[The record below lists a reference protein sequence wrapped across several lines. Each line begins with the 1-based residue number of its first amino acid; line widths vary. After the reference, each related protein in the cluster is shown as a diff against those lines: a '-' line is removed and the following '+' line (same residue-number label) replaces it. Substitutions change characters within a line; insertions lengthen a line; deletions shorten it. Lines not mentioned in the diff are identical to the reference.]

1 MNFRGGGKKSNP
13 KSGFSQ
19 AARPLAGAEVLMAV
33 GGPSP
38 PRGRRGKKKP
48 KLSRK
53 IVTKSKLKFLTK
65 SEVRLLSIKRDEFKR
80 LLGSLESMLL
90 EKANAYM

>member
-1 MNFRGGGKKSNP
+1 M
-13 KSGFSQ
+13 
-19 AARPLAGAEVLMAV
+19 
-33 GGPSP
+33 
-38 PRGRRGKKKP
+38 
-48 KLSRK
+48 
-53 IVTKSKLKFLTK
+53 TKSKLKFLTK